1 MKHPNRNRTP
11 KPPLSGGDQ
20 RHEQRRPAPDW
31 HITVRRCGLGLRR
44 YVPGR
49 LLDIDRGGAGIA
61 VSGLRLQAGDKVRL
75 RLQEERAEYET
86 LGVVSYAL
94 PRHSGSIQ
102 YGIVFIRVPS
112 ELDRRLDALLGAQP
126 LQHEAI
132 PAAPVSVTS
141 RTDVLPQRPRL
152 VQGTRR
158 RADERFT
165 CGDAL
170 ALWIRPKRLGARACT
185 ATLLD
190 IGHGGAAFLCD
201 PRLSLCL
208 GQRLQLLVR
217 DGARHYLL
225 AGSVVHLR
233 RDPGGQRCGVGFGTT
248 PAAFDALIERLS
260 GRGEPDV

>member
-1 MKHPNRNRTP
+1 MKHNDRNRMMNP
-11 KPPLSGGDQ
+11 APPGRDQ
-20 RHEQRRPAPDW
+20 RHERRRPAPDW
-31 HITVRRCGLGLRR
+31 HITVRRCGLGRRR

-75 RLQEERAEYET
+75 RLQEEEAEYET
-86 LGVVSYAL
+86 LGVVSYVL
-94 PRHSGSIQ
+94 PRQSGSTQ

-112 ELDRRLDALLGAQP
+112 ELDRRLDALL
-126 LQHEAI
+126 EAHPSRHDAM
-132 PAAPVSVTS
+132 PAAG
-141 RTDVLPQRPRL
+141 RMDALPQRPRL

-158 RADERFT
+158 RADERFA

-170 ALWIRPKRLGARACT
+170 ALWVRPKRLGARACT

-201 PRLSLCL
+201 PRISLCL

-233 RDPGGQRCGVGFGTT
+233 RDPGGQRCGVGFGAT
-248 PAAFDALIERLS
+248 PAGFEALIERLS
-260 GRGEPDV
+260 ADGGPDRGG